1 MQNQN
6 LAVKSKSTSNGQICV
21 QNAERAL
28 NLSESRVM
36 SKEQKL
42 AQSVHTS
49 SSQNRPQILN
59 ATKDRIDSENPPQSP
74 KNQANLISLNAA
86 KSSSFTS
93 GSNLQPNANQT
104 VPSAADQDA
113 LLAEFKAFLNAHLPS
128 SPSFHPCFDEA
139 LSYTLKSG
147 GKHFRAML
155 VAGVVAAVRPE
166 RKEAAF
172 HVALAFETMHSYSLI
187 HDDLPAMDDS
197 DLRRGQP
204 SLHVKFDE
212 VTAILA
218 GDALNTHA
226 FYQIAKAPLD
236 ADARIRCV
244 EILSC
249 NAGIYGM
256 ALGQAVDC
264 YFENQKLGLE
274 ELKFLHIHKTA
285 RLIAASLQAGC
296 VVAGLNE
303 TEAARIYDIGL
314 DLGLAFQIAD
324 DIIDATQSAETAGKP
339 THNDGAKNSFT
350 NLLGVK
356 GAVQAKN
363 ELIAK
368 IKRELGSVHPGIR
381 AIVMGLIDKHLR

>member
-6 LAVKSKSTSNGQICV
+6 LAVKSKISSNDQICV
-21 QNAERAL
+21 QSAAKSS
-28 NLSESRVM
+28 NLSESQ
-36 SKEQKL
+36 SLPKDQIL
-42 AQSVHTS
+42 ARSSRAS
-49 SSQNRPQILN
+49 SSQNHSQILN
-59 ATKDRIDSENPPQSP
+59 STKAKTSSENPTQSP
-74 KNQANLISLNAA
+74 KNRLNLISLNAA
-86 KSSSFTS
+86 KGSCFSS
-93 GSNLQPNANQT
+93 GANLQQPA
-104 VPSAADQDA
+104 PSATDQDA

-128 SPSFHPCFDEA
+128 NPSFHPCFDEA

-236 ADARIRCV
+236 ADARIKCV

-296 VVAGLNE
+296 VVAGLDE
-303 TEAARIYDIGL
+303 AEAARIYDIGL

-350 NLLGVK
+350 NLLGVE

-368 IKRELGSVHPGIR
+368 IERELGGVHAGIR
-381 AIVMGLIDKHLR
+381 AIVTGLIDKHLR